1 MLLVRGLGEVCTRG
15 DLDLDLGLEPD
26 RGLLTGDILVC
37 RLSGGDGVLSL
48 WPHSS
53 PYLLLPSLPEGLS
66 VIRSTP

>member
-1 MLLVRGLGEVCTRG
+1 MLLVSGLGEVGIRG

-53 PYLLLPSLPEGLS
+53 PYLLPSLPEGLS
-66 VIRSTP
+66 VIGSTP